1 MPPMRKFLKVA
12 SVFLLT
18 LFAGVQFVR
27 PARVNPPV
35 VAGQSIEELA
45 PLPQDVSKVLN
56 RSCMD
61 CHSNRT
67 VWPWYSNVSPV
78 SWFLKG
84 HVDDGRRHLNF
95 SRWARYD
102 LRERAVLLN
111 EICRT
116 AKGGA
121 MPLSS
126 YTLIHRDAVL
136 KTSDVSTLCRWSGD
150 EQRHLTSLATPYAR

>member
-1 MPPMRKFLKVA
+1 MRKVLKA
-12 SVFLLT
+12 SLVFLLT
-18 LFAGVQFVR
+18 LFAGAQFVR
-27 PARVNPPV
+27 PSRLNPPAV
-35 VAGQSIEELA
+35 TGQSIEEMA
-45 PLPQDVSKVLN
+45 PLPPNVSEVLN

-61 CHSNRT
+61 CHSNQT

-84 HVDDGRRHLNF
+84 HVDNGRRHLNF

-102 LRERAVLLN
+102 LREKAILLN
-111 EICRT
+111 EICKT
-116 AKGGA
+116 AKGGT

-136 KTSDVSTLCRWSGD
+136 KPSDVVTLCRWSGE
-150 EQRHLTSLATPYAR
+150 EQRRLTSPAVPDAR